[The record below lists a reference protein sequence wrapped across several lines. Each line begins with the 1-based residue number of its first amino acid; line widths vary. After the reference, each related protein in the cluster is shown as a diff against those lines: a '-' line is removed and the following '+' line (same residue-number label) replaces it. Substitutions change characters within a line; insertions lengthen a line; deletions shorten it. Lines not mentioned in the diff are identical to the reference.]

1 MVAEEKMYRPV
12 EKWLN
17 YYYLGGKHSLEVMHR
32 ANIRY
37 GDLGAQI
44 DVLGIKYKVFK
55 GEDPRERQLTDLF
68 VVECKNE
75 PWTYGGY
82 GQLLYY
88 KTILELYR
96 QSKHWKFYNEDLRD
110 GPRRFYKR
118 NGKLP
123 KWWKYYT
130 RGDGKFVEFVKK
142 KVRIHFYLALYRKP
156 RLNEGEWG
164 DAISTAKNILSMI
177 GKGFSVGLLCVKT
190 DLSKCDLISDEPN
203 PLILSSKRKI
213 PEKSFFLAEKAM
225 FIPNHPTY
233 LYCRWFNDKGKYS
246 SSLCR
251 LSKGEPPSPQNCR
264 YCSRF
269 RKTR

>member
-55 GEDPRERQLTDLF
+55 DEDPRERQLTDLF

-96 QSKHWKFYNEDLRD
+96 QSKHWKCFNEDFRD
-110 GPRRFYKR
+110 GPKRFFDQ
-118 NGKLP
+118 NEKLP
-123 KWWKYYT
+123 NWWGHYT
-130 RGDGKFVEFVKK
+130 RGNGKFVEFLKK
-142 KVRIHFYLALYRKP
+142 KVRVHFYLALYRP
-156 RLNEGEWG
+156 RQYDERDWE
-164 DAISTAKNILSMI
+164 DAISTAKNILSAI
-177 GKGFSVGLLCVKT
+177 GGGFSVGLLNVKT
-190 DLSKCDLISDEPN
+190 DLSKCGLIGDEPH
-203 PLILSSKRKI
+203 PLILSSKRQVPERLFFQAEEARLI
-213 PEKSFFLAEKAM
+213 PRHK
-225 FIPNHPTY
+225 TY
-233 LYCRWFNDKGKYS
+233 LYCRWFDDEGKCS
-246 SSLCR
+246 ISCR
-251 LSKGEPPSPQNCR
+251 LSKGQKPSPQNCR
-264 YCSRF
+264 HCLLF
-269 RKTR
+269 RKMR